1 MNWTPRFPLP
11 AYRLHLLRSAAIGFV
26 GTLVWT
32 AMLVYQVQV
41 VGMQPL
47 QLVLAG
53 TSMELSIFL
62 CEVPTGV
69 VADVVSRRLSAL
81 IGTALLGVSY
91 LLQGLVPLFPA
102 IVLGNIVWGIGH
114 TFTSGAYEAW
124 LVDELGQ
131 GQAAQAFMRGAQA
144 ERAGGVVGI
153 LASALLGSVSLGLP
167 IAAGGALMIALAAA
181 LALTMPEHGF
191 SPAPRGERSTWGH
204 LAATLRQGLSV
215 IRSQPALV
223 NLLLI
228 GLFYGLFSEGW
239 DRLWQAHLLNTF
251 QLAERIALPVIVL
264 FAALNLFTMVLGIG
278 VTELVRRRVREGRPQ
293 EISRVVLVLTALM
306 VVGLVAYGLA
316 PELGL
321 ALAAFVLFTQARGQ
335 LHPLWQVWLNQN
347 IAPAVRATVLS
358 VASQVDAIGEIVGGP
373 PVGAVGQASLRAAFL
388 ASATILAPAVVLLR
402 RAERRLRLQPEP
414 AEDGG

>member
-11 AYRLHLLRSAAIGFV
+11 AYRLHLARSAALGFV
-26 GTLVWT
+26 GSLVWT

-41 VGMQPL
+41 VGMDPL

-53 TSMELSIFL
+53 TAMEVSIFL

-81 IGTALLGVSY
+81 IGYALLGVSY
-91 LLQGLVPLFPA
+91 LIQGLVPVFPA

-144 ERAGGVVGI
+144 ERVGGIAGIV
-153 LASALLGSVSLGLP
+153 ACALLGSLSLALP
-167 IAAGGALMIALAAA
+167 IAAGGALMIVLAAA
-181 LALTMPEHGF
+181 LALTMPERGF
-191 SPAPRGERSTWGH
+191 APAPRGERSTWRH
-204 LAATLRQGLSV
+204 LAATLREGLAV
-215 IRSQPALV
+215 IRSQPALM

-251 QLAERIALPVIVL
+251 QLAERFALPVIVL
-264 FAALNLFTMVLGIG
+264 FAALSLFTMALGIG
-278 VTELVRRRVREGRPQ
+278 AAEIVRRRVREGQPQ
-293 EISRVVLVLTALM
+293 EVSRAVLLLTALM
-306 VVGLVAYGLA
+306 VAGLVAYGLA
-316 PELGL
+316 PELGV
-321 ALAAFVLFTQARGQ
+321 ALAAFVVFTQARG
-335 LHPLWQVWLNQN
+335 LLRPLWQVWLNQH
-347 IAPAVRATVLS
+347 ISPTVRATVLS
-358 VASQVDAIGEIVGGP
+358 VASQIDAIGEIVGGP
-373 PVGAVGQASLRAAFL
+373 PIGAVGRASLRAAFL
-388 ASATILAPAVVLLR
+388 ASAGILAPAVVLLR
-402 RAERRLRLQPEP
+402 RAERRRRPP
-414 AEDGG
+414 A